1 MIKFRLITGAVTLYQ
16 ETLSYFCHKAQF
28 GLDDRIVEHDMTFK
42 ITVSHCITNKSIK
55 STGKSSLVLVL
66 G

>member
-42 ITVSHCITNKSIK
+42 ITVSLHYK
-55 STGKSSLVLVL
+55 
-66 G
+66 